1 MDRKITVVQMLPAL
15 DSGGV
20 ERGTLEI
27 ADYLVKRGHR
37 SIVISSGGRMC
48 EELLAQGSEHVDWPV
63 GKKSLTTLRYIWKVR
78 ALLNEVKPDILHLRS
93 RLPAWIGYFA
103 WKGMAP
109 ESRPHLITSV
119 HGPYSVGRYSAVMV
133 KGERV
138 IGVSNMIQ
146 HYITSNYPDV
156 DKGLIRVIHRGVDPE
171 QYCFGFQPDAQW
183 VGQWY
188 ADFPQMKGKTL
199 LTLPGRL
206 TRWKGQED
214 FIKVIAALVAQG
226 HDVHGVIAGGAHP
239 KKTEYAKSL
248 QDEIDRL
255 GLGESITMVG
265 HRSDLKQLM
274 AISAITFSLTNEP
287 EAFGR
292 TTIESLSMGVPV
304 IAYAHGG
311 VEEQLAEVCPD
322 GLVKVGDVDTVIKLT
337 GQWLTEAPTV
347 NREHSFTLEKMCS
360 GTLSVYDEVLNQSGN
375 R

>member
-48 EELLAQGSEHVDWPV
+48 EELLAQGSEHFDWPV

-93 RLPAWIGYFA
+93 RLPAWIGYLA
-103 WKGMAP
+103 WKGMAS

-146 HYITSNYPDV
+146 NYITSNYPEV
-156 DKGLIRVIHRGVDPE
+156 DKDLIRVIHRGVDPE
-171 QYCFGFQPDAQW
+171 QYCFGFQPEAQW
-183 VGQWY
+183 VEKWY

-214 FIKVIAALVAQG
+214 FIKVIAALVEQG
-226 HDVHGVIAGGAHP
+226 HEVHGVIAGGAHP

-248 QDEIDRL
+248 QDEVDRL

-274 AISAITFSLTNEP
+274 AFSAITFSLTNEP

-311 VEEQLAEVCPD
+311 VEEQLLEVCPD

-337 GQWLTEAPTV
+337 GEWLAGAPQV
-347 NREHSFTLEKMCS
+347 SREHSFTLEKMCS
-360 GTLSVYDEVLNQSGN
+360 GTLSVYDEVLHHSND
-375 R
+375 